1 MYYQI
6 SSIPTPHT
14 PETLQSTEVD
24 FGQFHDVDDEDVV
37 NQKKDTNTGSN
48 VSGNCMNTGSNVDDD
63 DDDDMLDV
71 DDNQTNANVVQDH
84 QDVSNFEFE
93 SEVEVENTLTEGFC
107 MDATKVIVLNAC
119 KIAGIELYRTK
130 DRESNS
136 KF

>member
-1 MYYQI
+1 
-6 SSIPTPHT
+6 
-14 PETLQSTEVD
+14 
-24 FGQFHDVDDEDVV
+24 
-37 NQKKDTNTGSN
+37 
-48 VSGNCMNTGSNVDDD
+48 MNTGSNVDDD